1 MRGYERIDFGKVL
14 EVLEGKRYVHGE
26 GKIVDACFNGW
37 NVDIDLDN
45 YEEVLA
51 YLIRIVLM
59 DEVIRFVK
67 RLEGEECDIRDIL
80 LFLVVMGMGLGLL
93 SQVVEAAE
101 KGLRVLYDEKEY
113 KILSICLEIILKN
126 LEEKLG
132 KIEKEVMLQ

>member
-1 MRGYERIDFGKVL
+1 MRRYEDVDFDKVFKVL
-14 EVLEGKRYVHGE
+14 EGRGYVHGE
-26 GKIVDACFNGW
+26 GKTVDACFNRW
-37 NVDIDLDN
+37 NGSINLDN

-51 YLIRIVLM
+51 YLIRAVLM
-59 DEVIRFVK
+59 DEVIRLAK
-67 RLEGEECDIRDIL
+67 RLEGEECDMRDIL
-80 LFLVVMGMGLGLL
+80 IFLVVMGMGLGLL

-113 KILSICLEIILKN
+113 KILNVCLGIMLKN